1 MFAPSRPSRPTAQ
14 ANRVLMLADELVFS
28 IDGDGFRWRDVVVA
42 AWRWGEWDAVERRA
56 RQGNACVRADQDQAI
71 SLPAGALEAA
81 GQEFRYARELVT
93 AHSMQDWL
101 DRMGLSARDWTAHL
115 RRELHRARHSPPSLE
130 ALTERYPVSDAEAVA
145 MALADAVCAGD
156 ADRWA
161 RSLAARVA
169 ANRTVGAP
177 SSSPT
182 EPTDEDREVVVPTDL
197 AAALGLDA
205 GGWRAASQR
214 IAAVDR
220 AFEHFRSA
228 QLTEHAVETYVA
240 SRQLEWIRFEC
251 RVMAFPKE
259 DMAAEA
265 ALLLREDGEGFTGV
279 YRAAHTEPRAARFFF
294 DHLEPLL
301 RDHFLGVQAGDLVGP
316 MRAGDEFVLYLI
328 ERKVLPTTRDPEI
341 RRLAEDGVLRHA
353 LRQQLD
359 HHVEWHAVL
368 H

>member
-1 MFAPSRPSRPTAQ
+1 M
-14 ANRVLMLADELVFS
+14 
-28 IDGDGFRWRDVVVA
+28 
-42 AWRWGEWDAVERRA
+42 
-56 RQGNACVRADQDQAI
+56 
-71 SLPAGALEAA
+71 
-81 GQEFRYARELVT
+81 
-93 AHSMQDWL
+93 
-101 DRMGLSARDWTAHL
+101 
-115 RRELHRARHSPPSLE
+115 
-130 ALTERYPVSDAEAVA
+130 
-145 MALADAVCAGD
+145 
-156 ADRWA
+156 
-161 RSLAARVA
+161 A